1 MKKEKASKNVNCD
14 IRFDNN
20 PNGIF
25 KAGDKVTGSVVLT
38 LTQLKKVRGVYLL
51 VTGYADTFW
60 SDKVPHGPKNK
71 KTKANFKG
79 HEDFIKH
86 KLYFVGSDTGNPIDL
101 VTGVQY
107 HYFKFDIPAN
117 APTSMEG
124 KYGHVRYAIKVTL
137 ERPWKHDHNF
147 QIPFTVLAKADLSAD
162 HPAFKTPIKV
172 VDELRFYCWICRSSP
187 LIVTGSVKRSAFV
200 PGDSIDLTLDVNN
213 LSKEDV
219 SEIIIKFQ
227 KVMRF
232 ISQIQLIEQ
241 TQILAE
247 NQMTKYETV
256 EIQKTMPVAKQSNI
270 TYEKN
275 FLVGPLTPTENQ
287 NSKIIQIG
295 YQFDILVK
303 PKLST
308 KKIELTIPIIIG
320 SAGLKTEEA
329 VSFVR
334 SSGIEKLSAGL
345 NRDQPSAP
353 PPPYVEDQESLYPN
367 ISSLQR
373 AYENEVSS
381 EDFDGRHGQ

>member
-1 MKKEKASKNVNCD
+1 MKKEKPSKNVNCD

-51 VTGYADTFW
+51 VTGFADTFW
-60 SDKVPHGPKNK
+60 SAKVPHGPKNK
-71 KTKANFKG
+71 KTKADFKG
-79 HEDFIKH
+79 HEDFIRQ
-86 KLYFVGSDTGNPIDL
+86 KLYFVGSDTGNSIDL

-107 HYFKFDIPAN
+107 HYFKFDIPPN

-147 QIPFTVLAKADLSAD
+147 QIPFTVLAKADLDANN
-162 HPAFKTPIKV
+162 PAFKNPVKV
-172 VDELRFYCWICRSSP
+172 VDELRFYCWICRSNP
-187 LIVTGSVKRSAFV
+187 LIVAGSVKRSAFV
-200 PGDSIDLTLDVNN
+200 PGDSIELMLEVNN

-219 SEIIIKFQ
+219 SEGVIKLQ
-227 KVMRF
+227 KVTRF
-232 ISQIQLIEQ
+232 TSQTQIVEQ
-241 TQILAE
+241 TQIIAE
-247 NQMTKYETV
+247 NEMIKYEAV
-256 EIQKTMPVAKQSNI
+256 EIQKTLPVAKLS
-270 TYEKN
+270 TVTFEKQ
-275 FLVGPLTPTENQ
+275 FLVGPLTPTENR
-287 NSKIIQIG
+287 NSKIIQVG
-295 YQFDILVK
+295 YQFDILIK

-329 VSFVR
+329 MSFVR

-353 PPPYVEDQESLYPN
+353 PPPYVEDQDSLYP

-373 AYENEVSS
+373 AYERDGSME
-381 EDFDGRHGQ
+381 EWDGRNE